1 MSDASDWLI
10 SWGEIFDTA
19 LSALLFYILI
29 VAMVRMVG
37 KRATAQ
43 LNNFDWIVNITVG
56 SLAASGI
63 LLKNVPALRAVV
75 AIAVIALLQVFI
87 TILARRVSWVSKLV
101 KAEPTLLVDKG
112 AYLQPAL
119 RKTRIAEEE
128 VCAALRSHGL
138 ARVDDASW
146 VILETDGQMSVIPKT
161 SIEIDEASTMGD
173 VDRHCDV
180 QDVAEN
186 G

>member
-1 MSDASDWLI
+1 M
-10 SWGEIFDTA
+10 GEIFDTA

-63 LLKNVPALRAVV
+63 LLKNVPALRAVG
-75 AIAVIALLQVFI
+75 AISVIALLQVFI

-112 AYLQPAL
+112 TYLQPAL

-173 VDRHCDV
+173 VHRHCDV

>member
-1 MSDASDWLI
+1 MSDTSDWLI
-10 SWGEIFDTA
+10 SWGEILDTA
-19 LSALLFYILI
+19 LSALLFYVLI
-29 VAMVRMVG
+29 VAMVRLVG

-63 LLKNVPALRAVV
+63 LLKTVPALRAVV
-75 AIAVIALLQVFI
+75 AIAVIALLQVLI
-87 TILARRVSWVSKLV
+87 TVLARRVSWVSQLV
-101 KAEPTLLVDKG
+101 KAEPTLLVDRG
-112 AYLQPAL
+112 TYLQSAL

-128 VCAALRSHGL
+128 VCAALRAHGL
-138 ARVDDASW
+138 AQVDDANW

-161 SIEIDEASTMGD
+161 STEIDEASTMGD
-173 VDRHCDV
+173 VDRNCGA
-180 QDVAEN
+180 QEAEN